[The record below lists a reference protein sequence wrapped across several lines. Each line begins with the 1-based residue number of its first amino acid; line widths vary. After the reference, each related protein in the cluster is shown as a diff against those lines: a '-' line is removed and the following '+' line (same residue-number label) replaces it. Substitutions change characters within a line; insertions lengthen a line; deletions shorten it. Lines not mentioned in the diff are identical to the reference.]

1 MRGKNI
7 LLLLLLVLSTIGLL
21 SLTREE
27 VIEETQYLEITKDI
41 NIEKILIYNNEYYND
56 WYEYNHNNQQD
67 ANVGDYVYVSFP
79 FGNNKGGY
87 RRFYEFPFMD
97 PPEGWEIL
105 SVTLKIY
112 QSSSCGNGQINQYP
126 TFYNA
131 DFFFLK
137 VALLEIDME
146 NLALTFAPSV
156 FEEIGVISNNPIHEW
171 KELDV
176 TQAYLTARDELNY
189 SAFCL
194 MLYFDLISDSDGE
207 DDYLSIATASSSN
220 KPKLLFQ
227 YVRAT
232 SNNES
237 ENESISPLINC
248 YPNPTSEVLTI
259 KNISEKPISVINIY
273 NIKGQKVYSNHNIS
287 TKNGEVN
294 LALPTNIASGI
305 YFVKCK
311 LDGNLQTITKKIFVK

>member
-1 MRGKNI
+1 MREKNI
-7 LLLLLLVLSTIGLL
+7 LLLLLVLSTIGLL

-27 VIEETQYLEITKDI
+27 VIEETQYLETTKDI
-41 NIEKILIYNNEYYND
+41 NIEKILIYNDEPYYD
-56 WYEYNHNNQQD
+56 WYEFTHNNQQS
-67 ANVGDYVYVSFP
+67 ANVGDYCYYTP
-79 FGNNKGGY
+79 WTCIGGY
-87 RRFYEFPFMD
+87 RRFYEYPFID

-112 QSSSCGNGQINQYP
+112 QSSSCGNGEINQFP
-126 TFYNA
+126 TFINA

-176 TQAYLTARDELNY
+176 TQAYLTARDELSY

-194 MLYFDLISDSDGE
+194 MLYFDLVSDSDGE

-259 KNISEKPISVINIY
+259 KNISEKPISAINIY
-273 NIKGQKVYSNHNIS
+273 NIKGQKVFSNHNIS

-311 LDGNLQTITKKIFVK
+311 IDGNLQTITKKIFVK

>member
-1 MRGKNI
+1 MKREKI
-7 LLLLLLVLSTIGLL
+7 FLYLLIFFTSIGIRTLSG
-21 SLTREE
+21 EE
-27 VIEETQYLEITKDI
+27 VIEETQYLETTKDI
-41 NIEKILIYNNEYYND
+41 NIEKILIYNEAPYND
-56 WYEYNHNNQQD
+56 WYEYTHNNQQD
-67 ANVGDYVYVSFP
+67 ANVGDYCYFTPDSCI
-79 FGNNKGGY
+79 GGY
-87 RRFYEFPFMD
+87 RRFYEFPFVD

-105 SVTLKIY
+105 SVKLKIY
-112 QSSSCGNGQINQYP
+112 QSSSCGNGQINQFP
-126 TFYNA
+126 TFINA

-156 FEEIGVISNNPIHEW
+156 FEEIGVISNNPMHEW

-176 TQAYLTARDELNY
+176 TQAYLTARDELSY

-194 MLYFDLISDSDGE
+194 MLYFDLVSDSDGE
-207 DDYLSIATASSSN
+207 DDYLSIATASSAN

-237 ENESISPLINC
+237 ESESITPLINC

-259 KNISEKPISVINIY
+259 KNVSEKPITAINIY
-273 NIKGQKVYSNHNIS
+273 NIKGQKVLSKQNIV
-287 TKNGEVN
+287 TKNSQIN
-294 LALPTNIASGI
+294 IDLPSSIASGI

-311 LDGNLQTITKKIFVK
+311 IDGNLQTITKKIFVK